1 MQHFY
6 KSEYFLKK
14 HICKSVFMVNISKVN
29 TKIIYLIG
37 NHSSM
42 CIRDF
47 TEDSH
52 YWKAIFVI
60 LYKSHS

>member
-6 KSEYFLKK
+6 KSEYFHKK

-42 CIRDF
+42 RIRDF

-52 YWKAIFVI
+52 Y
-60 LYKSHS
+60 